1 MAGKM
6 RMAKLLTTDGYS
18 VTKTTDV
25 LARIWRSILRD
36 LQVTPVEWERRI
48 KAYLDTANDG
58 KRLTGSKRSNTK
70 GNLNSGLAADKLSW
84 KVFCTGL
91 RVLGST
97 QTTMELELSRLGRVT
112 VHKFE
117 GLAREQDDGVKLARI
132 FKQIQYDLGIGPELW
147 IVHMNAYLKT
157 PSLGLPPK
165 GGERS
170 TEKGNIEA
178 RLTSD
183 SMTMN
188 IFFRGLT
195 FFGVDELRIRF
206 ILGRDGENTVHHL
219 RVTDFSDPVCFRRRF
234 IEASKECNY
243 NYEM

>member
-6 RMAKLLTTDGYS
+6 RMAKLLATEGYS
-18 VTKTTDV
+18 VSKATDV

-36 LQVTPVEWERRI
+36 LEVTPVEWDRRL
-48 KAYLDTANDG
+48 KVYLDSPERG
-58 KRLTGSKRSNTK
+58 EKLTGSKRSNTK
-70 GNLNSGLAADKLSW
+70 GNLNSELAADKLSW
-84 KVFCTGL
+84 KVFCKGL

-97 QTTMELELSRLGRVT
+97 QTTMELELSRMGEVT
-112 VHKFE
+112 IHKFE
-117 GLAREQDDGVKLARI
+117 GLAKEQDDGVKLSRI
-132 FKQIQYDLGIGPELW
+132 FKQIRYDLDVGPVLW
-147 IVHMNAYLKT
+147 IVLMNAYLKT

-178 RLTSD
+178 RLTAE

-195 FFGVDELRIRF
+195 FLGVDELRVRF
-206 ILGRDGENTVHHL
+206 ILGRDGVNTTHQL

-234 IEASKECNY
+234 LEASKECNY
-243 NYEM
+243 DYVK